1 MFDISFWRDKRFAIL
16 YYAAIILV
24 VLGVFLNKFQLYVL
38 NPYCIEWLMY
48 PGSDN
53 ITDFTTWEYYRYALP
68 SNHLGVFYNYA
79 WPQTI
84 GVGNTS
90 IAPLF
95 AVPLKQIQSIL
106 PEKFQY
112 FGWFLFISYYLQA
125 FFADQLFRL
134 LGLPMGILRW
144 VATLCVSIAPALL
157 IRDPHISLCAHWI
170 ILACLCFYFD
180 KNLSAVKMMILS
192 VVMPAIAAFTHPYL
206 ILFPI
211 ALFAATAAQRFEWQI
226 SKIVQSLL
234 LITLPLLSVYL
245 SFASMG
251 MFVLDKTESTADG
264 FGFYASNMNTFFNN
278 MGNTTFKALNFPNYL
293 SGQYEGFAYLGAG
306 VLLLCVFLLFYPRYL
321 SLTLFRFCKRH
332 YALIG
337 ASIVL
342 AIYATGFV
350 FSFNNHL
357 VYEKRF
363 SDEHR
368 LMLSVFRSSGRYI
381 WLAHYLLIVGSFV
394 LLYRIS
400 IRAVFKQWITSSIA
414 IAILIVQ
421 LLDIHP
427 LFQKHTFRENFKP
440 PNGYALFDELAK
452 STPLIYTFYPY
463 LRTMEV
469 EDDVHYLLHAA
480 AKYRTKITGGHLPRP
495 SLHEQYPISD
505 KILQMMNASEWL
517 LEKESVLL
525 LGKKNA
531 FMFAGLLQQQA
542 HLEMNNFG
550 DYCMIYD
557 TANTNI
563 KALVAKHHLPKP
575 IFKMVELDSFL
586 NRYPNHYWLI
596 SLKDE
601 GSNALNT
608 AVKNYFAAL
617 NSKLAQLKFRD
628 SYVGIFKNKSLAFEQ
643 INEEYSSTTQHLN
656 CMTKVKDITLE
667 SSSARR
673 KNNSSSIVIDGKEYS
688 PNLRGL
694 NIVILDA
701 KGKLV
706 TTKNFDTFLSS
717 WANEDN
723 QQ

>member
-1 MFDISFWRDKRFAIL
+1 
-16 YYAAIILV
+16 
-24 VLGVFLNKFQLYVL
+24 
-38 NPYCIEWLMY
+38 MY

-95 AVPLKQIQSIL
+95 AVPLKQIQSIW

-134 LGLPMGILRW
+134 LGLPIGIMRW
-144 VATLCVSIAPALL
+144 VATVCVSIAPALL

-180 KNLSAVKMMILS
+180 KIKRSQNGSIECA
-192 VVMPAIAAFTHPYL
+192 MPSIAAFTHPYL
-206 ILFPI
+206 ILFPL
-211 ALFAATAAQRFEWQI
+211 ALFAAVAVQRFEWRI
-226 SKIVQSLL
+226 PKLVQSLL
-234 LITLPLLSVYL
+234 LIALPLLSIYL

-293 SGQYEGFAYLGAG
+293 SGQYEGFAYLGGG

-321 SLTLFRFCKRH
+321 LLTFSRLFKQH

-337 ASIVL
+337 AAIVL

-400 IRAVFKQWITSSIA
+400 IRAVFKQWIISFIA

-421 LLDIHP
+421 LVDIHP
-427 LFQKHTFRENFKP
+427 LFQKHTFQENFKP
-440 PNGYALFDELAK
+440 PNGYVLFEELAK

-505 KILQMMNASEWL
+505 KILQMMNA
-517 LEKESVLL
+517 VGMAI
-525 LGKKNA
+525 GKRI
-531 FMFAGLLQQQA
+531 
-542 HLEMNNFG
+542 
-550 DYCMIYD
+550 C
-557 TANTNI
+557 T
-563 KALVAKHHLPKP
+563 LV
-575 IFKMVELDSFL
+575 
-586 NRYPNHYWLI
+586 
-596 SLKDE
+596 
-601 GSNALNT
+601 G
-608 AVKNYFAAL
+608 
-617 NSKLAQLKFRD
+617 
-628 SYVGIFKNKSLAFEQ
+628 
-643 INEEYSSTTQHLN
+643 
-656 CMTKVKDITLE
+656 
-667 SSSARR
+667 
-673 KNNSSSIVIDGKEYS
+673 
-688 PNLRGL
+688 
-694 NIVILDA
+694 
-701 KGKLV
+701 
-706 TTKNFDTFLSS
+706 
-717 WANEDN
+717 
-723 QQ
+723 